1 MNPLSR
7 EDFIELGVSIPSDR
21 LVEWASGQLAATEG
35 KETRLETRG
44 LNQGALGAIRDLTA
58 LVEKHGK
65 ELGEP
70 QDLPPQAVARAQ
82 RLREEALAYWREA
95 KLMARVEFGTHP
107 DLLAKFRTGV
117 QTGLLLGNLIKELDS
132 MVALLGEHG
141 SQLAGI
147 GGTEAFIARGRRLVG
162 TLREAKAELDAACR
176 ALPALAAQQCHDK
189 GLLYD
194 RTRKLVRIGRLEF
207 LRDPEQASEF
217 NFTAIRKERG
227 VSTRARLKQDK
238 ASGR

>member
-44 LNQGALGAIRDLTA
+44 LNQVTLGALRDLTA
-58 LVEKHGK
+58 LVQKRGK

-70 QDLPPQAVARAQ
+70 QDLPPQAVARTQ

-95 KLMARVEFGTHP
+95 KLMAKVEFGTRP

-117 QTGLLLGNLIKELDS
+117 QTGLLLVNLTKEIES
-132 MVALLGEHG
+132 VVALLGEHG
-141 SQLAGI
+141 SQLAGV
-147 GGTEAFIARGRRLVG
+147 GGTEAFIGRGTILVG
-162 TLREAKAELDAACR
+162 KLKEAKAELDAACR
-176 ALPALAAQQCHDK
+176 ALPAPAAQQCHDK

-194 RTRKLVRIGRLEF
+194 RTRKLVRTGRLEF
-207 LRDPEQASEF
+207 LCDPEQASAF

-227 VSTRARLKQDK
+227 VSTRARLKDDN